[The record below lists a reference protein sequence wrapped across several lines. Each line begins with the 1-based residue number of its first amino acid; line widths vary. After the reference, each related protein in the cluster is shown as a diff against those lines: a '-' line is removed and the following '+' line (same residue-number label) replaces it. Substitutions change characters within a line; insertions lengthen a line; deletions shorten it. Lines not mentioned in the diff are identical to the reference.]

1 MDGPLFEKTWYNTI
15 PQKAEKENEDARKN
29 GKRGEKKGKSK
40 KFLPFDLT
48 FPKSRV

>member
-1 MDGPLFEKTWYNTI
+1 LASSEKTCYNTI

-29 GKRGEKKGKSK
+29 GKTGEKKGNSK

-48 FPKSRV
+48 FSKSHV